1 MASSREDTNKQQQ
14 VIAKEISRFYRYI
27 KIGVFSARTNLR
39 PWNDFMK
46 HLQAP
51 SQQAGWPAFEMR
63 IFSNLWYFRSNY
75 IVIAL
80 ALSIYTIFTNIKLL
94 LAILLISLICI
105 YVFGLMQMPLNLGN
119 GVVLSRMQT
128 IAAVAFISLLILWNL
143 SALAP
148 AIFALC
154 LSTSVILLHAA
165 LRHANV
171 KARIAKAAQDL
182 RMQFG
187 GNKDVDGEVGEL
199 GVELLNSMGVFGGGG
214 GGGSEE
220 GADADPERGILGG
233 TLTNDDVAEKSSVY
247 DDLQADATEAATS
260 AMMRARRQHQIPQQT
275 AAPPVPTT
283 QTTISP
289 TNLPRPGV
297 KQVGRAAQ
305 LASKAQNSSKSR

>member
-1 MASSREDTNKQQQ
+1 MASSSREDTNKQQ
-14 VIAKEISRFYRYI
+14 VIISREISRIFRYI
-27 KIGVFSARTNLR
+27 KIGIFSSRTNLR
-39 PWNDFMK
+39 PWNDFIK

-51 SQQAGWPAFEMR
+51 SPQAGWPAFEMR

-171 KARIAKAAQDL
+171 KARIAKAAQDI

-187 GNKDVDGEVGEL
+187 GNKDEDGEVGEM
-199 GVELLNSMGVFGGGG
+199 GVELLNRMGVFGG

-220 GADADPERGILGG
+220 GADADPERGILGA
-233 TLTNDDVAEKSSVY
+233 TLTNDDAAEKSSVY
-247 DDLQADATEAATS
+247 DDVQADATEAATS
-260 AMMRARRQHQIPQQT
+260 AMMRARRQQQIPQQT
-275 AAPPVPTT
+275 AAPPLPTT

-289 TNLPRPGV
+289 SSLPRPAV
-297 KQVGRAAQ
+297 KVGRAAQ
-305 LASKAQNSSKSR
+305 LLKSQNSKSR

>member
-1 MASSREDTNKQQQ
+1 
-14 VIAKEISRFYRYI
+14 
-27 KIGVFSARTNLR
+27 
-39 PWNDFMK
+39 MK

-51 SQQAGWPAFEMR
+51 SPQAGWPAFEMR

-171 KARIAKAAQDL
+171 KARIAKAAQDI

-187 GNKDVDGEVGEL
+187 GNKDEDGEVGEM
-199 GVELLNSMGVFGGGG
+199 GVEFLNRMGVFG

-220 GADADPERGILGG
+220 GADADPEKGILGA

-247 DDLQADATEAATS
+247 DDVQADATEAASS
-260 AMMRARRQHQIPQQT
+260 AMMRARRQQQLPQQT
-275 AAPPVPTT
+275 AAPPLPTT

-289 TNLPRPGV
+289 SSLPRPAV

-305 LASKAQNSSKSR
+305 LAKQHSKSR